1 MLTAL
6 IGLSQVSYANP
17 LPLGNTAGTNNLA
30 VGEGS
35 FASGTGSQAIGK
47 NAIATGGNISPK
59 EFNAELENFRD
70 LVNQIEEL
78 RTQIA
83 EQEKQ
88 GSVNQQLQDA
98 LKSQIAQY
106 DTILERVREK
116 QAQQVTLANRVIPIR
131 KELVN
136 RRNQLLELQ
145 NNFNTSFLPG
155 KNKQETYQ
163 KFTTVIE
170 SLDWTKLSKTNG
182 VDQLATDLKTKIE
195 TDFPN
200 INLSNDKYK
209 DLIEGYRN
217 IQGNLVNAIPDFL
230 NRVKDDFAIKTSTY
244 NKYLTY
250 DTYYDAINRWA
261 NSTFNYRTLNGIYY
275 DDNLTSTELMR
286 AFVTQKDD
294 RVISAL
300 GDTARLVNPKPDR
313 RAENYHLVVAK
324 MSYENLVKELSNKPD
339 STFHKLKNLYGTDGK
354 FFIDRDDNSLEFL
367 TAPALKRS
375 LKNYKEMPS
384 PRDLSWQFTA
394 VNDAIAQQTSNI
406 TEEQIVDLEEAVAN
420 FNNFRDLIDYNS
432 DAWIFDKEEYRTY
445 MNDNV
450 IPFMNKVEEYT
461 VTLRALSKNNLSEE
475 ERNTKT
481 AKAIELRKY
490 LNQQAKNPKSYING
504 FVPTDW
510 IPEIKDQMTKSK
522 NLWLK
527 YEEEAKTTLKPYKEN
542 TVSSAIQDEI
552 KKKTAE
558 IATKA
563 REVDDKEREIER
575 LENQINALALTG
587 EEKLAED
594 VKNDLTSKLDEAKAA
609 LAKNQQT
616 LKEKRDE
623 LLGLNN
629 QLDNS
634 PLGKKGKNALAEGTN
649 AFASGENA
657 IAFGTDSQATGNN
670 AIALGA
676 NSKANAESAIAIG
689 KGAQALKEKALALG
703 ENAIANGASAIA
715 IGDNVGVSGEKAVGI
730 GSNAIVSGNGAM
742 SIGSDNLVLHKNAVV
757 IGSNITQTAENS
769 VNLGNESATTVKLT
783 PETAGTTQYAHAEI
797 LGEIYKFAASEPAGV
812 VTVGAKGKERRI
824 QNVAAGLVS
833 ETSTDAVNGSQLY
846 AVAKAANEGK
856 LGAVKYKTT
865 ETTTGTTKGVVEIA
879 THLGGDEV
887 NIQNSSGT
895 ARRLTGV
902 SEGLA
907 PTDAVNKQQLD
918 SGLDTLTTAAN
929 EGKIGAVKYK
939 TTETATGT
947 KGTVEIATHLGGDEV
962 NIQNS
967 SGTARRLTGVS
978 EGLAP
983 TDAINKQQL
992 DSGLDTLTTAANEG
1006 KIGVVR
1012 YTTTGVV
1019 GIANHLDGNEVNI
1032 SNKSGNTRLLT
1043 GLSEGL
1049 APTDAVNK
1057 AQLDRE
1063 IGVVNNKISGVENKV
1078 GNVVSRVGDVV
1089 NRVGNVENRVGNVE
1103 NKVGNVVNRV
1113 GNVENRVGGVENK
1126 VGNVVNRVGGVENR
1140 VGGVENRVGN
1150 VENRVGDV
1158 ENKVGNVVNRVG
1170 DVENKV
1176 GNVVNRVGD
1185 VENKVGNVVNRV
1197 GGVENRVGDVE
1208 NRVGN
1213 VVNRVGG
1220 VENRVGGV
1228 ENRVGNVENRVGNVE
1243 KEVKNVKGSVS
1254 NAIAIASLPQVSV
1267 PGKRQLSVAT
1277 GHTLGTT
1284 SVAVGL
1290 NGLSDNGRISYK
1302 LGTSVSQNSN
1312 FAVGAGIGF
1321 SW

>member
-1 MLTAL
+1 MPNFSFTHLYKKHTKELPAVTLLSAL

-17 LPLGNTAGTNNLA
+17 LPLGNTTGTNNLA

-35 FASGTGSQAIGK
+35 FALGTGSQAIGK
-47 NAIATGGNISPK
+47 NAITTSGNISPQ
-59 EFNAELENFRD
+59 EFKAELENFRN

-88 GSVNQQLQDA
+88 GSVNQQLQDT

-116 QAQQVTLANRVIPIR
+116 KAQQAILANSVIPMR

-136 RRNQLLELQ
+136 RRNQLTELE
-145 NNFNTSFLPG
+145 NNFNTSFLPE
-155 KNKQETYQ
+155 KNKQEAYQ
-163 KFTTVIE
+163 KFSTVIE
-170 SLDWTKLSKTNG
+170 SLDWNKLSATNG

-200 INLSNDKYK
+200 INFSNDQYK
-209 DLIEGYRN
+209 DLIKGYRN
-217 IQGNLVNAIPDFL
+217 IQGNLVTAIPKFL
-230 NRVKDDFAIKTSTY
+230 NKVNDDFAISNSDRGLYY
-244 NKYLTY
+244 NYLPY
-250 DTYYDAINRWA
+250 HGIDRWEGS
-261 NSTFNYRTLNGIYY
+261 NFNFRTLNGVYY
-275 DDNLTSTELMR
+275 DDNLTSTELLRKFMIQRDYNTLSELSR
-286 AFVTQKDD
+286 AHAGNADGLAK
-294 RVISAL
+294 
-300 GDTARLVNPKPDR
+300 
-313 RAENYHLVVAK
+313 NYHLVVAK
-324 MSYENLVKELSNKPD
+324 MSYENLKKELSKNSD
-339 STFHKLKNLYGTDGK
+339 SKFYKLKKLYEAYGEFSNLNEYVSSSFQGNPLELLTVPVLK
-354 FFIDRDDNSLEFL
+354 KSLENQELLPNKLYRKF
-367 TAPALKRS
+367 
-375 LKNYKEMPS
+375 NI
-384 PRDLSWQFTA
+384 DNQ
-394 VNDAIAQQTSNI
+394 AIAQTTSNI
-406 TEEQIVDLEEAVAN
+406 TKEEIADLEKTVEN
-420 FNNFRDLIDYNS
+420 FNKFKELIDYSSN
-432 DAWIFDKEEYRTY
+432 AWIFNKEEYRTY

-450 IPFMNKVEEYT
+450 IPFMEKVEEFT
-461 VTLRALSKNNLSEE
+461 KTLKTLSREDLSEE
-475 ERNTKT
+475 ERT
-481 AKAIELRKY
+481 AKTIDSVKLRIY
-490 LNQQAKNPKSYING
+490 LNEQARNRKNYING

-510 IPEIKDQMTKSK
+510 ISEITDQMTKSK

-527 YEEEAKTTLKPYKEN
+527 YEEESKTTLKPYQEE
-542 TVSSAIQDEI
+542 TISSLIKDEI
-552 KKKTAE
+552 NKKMAE
-558 IATKA
+558 IDTTTLEIAN
-563 REVDDKEREIER
+563 KERELEE
-575 LENQINALALTG
+575 LENQINAFTLTD

-594 VKNDLTSKLDEAKAA
+594 VKNDLISKLDEAKAA

-616 LKEKRDE
+616 LKEKHDE

-629 QLDNS
+629 KLDSS
-634 PLGKKGKNALAEGTN
+634 PLVKNGKNALAEGTN

-715 IGDNVGVSGEKAVGI
+715 IGDNIGVSGEKAVGI
-730 GSNAIVSGNGAM
+730 GSNAIVSGNGAI
-742 SIGSDNLVLHKNAVV
+742 SIGSDNRVSHKNAVA

-769 VNLGNESATTVKLT
+769 VNLGNESATTVELT
-783 PETAGTTQYAHAEI
+783 AETAGTTQYAHSEI

-856 LGAVKYKTT
+856 
-865 ETTTGTTKGVVEIA
+865 
-879 THLGGDEV
+879 
-887 NIQNSSGT
+887 
-895 ARRLTGV
+895 
-902 SEGLA
+902 
-907 PTDAVNKQQLD
+907 
-918 SGLDTLTTAAN
+918 
-929 EGKIGAVKYK
+929 
-939 TTETATGT
+939 
-947 KGTVEIATHLGGDEV
+947 
-962 NIQNS
+962 
-967 SGTARRLTGVS
+967 
-978 EGLAP
+978 
-983 TDAINKQQL
+983 
-992 DSGLDTLTTAANEG
+992 
-1006 KIGVVR
+1006 IGVVR
-1012 YTTTGVV
+1012 YTNTDGVV
-1019 GIANHLDGNEVNI
+1019 RIANHLDGNEVNI

-1063 IGVVNNKISGVENKV
+1063 IGVVNNKISA
-1078 GNVVSRVGDVV
+1078 
-1089 NRVGNVENRVGNVE
+1089 
-1103 NKVGNVVNRV
+1103 
-1113 GNVENRVGGVENK
+1113 
-1126 VGNVVNRVGGVENR
+1126 
-1140 VGGVENRVGN
+1140 
-1150 VENRVGDV
+1150 
-1158 ENKVGNVVNRVG
+1158 
-1170 DVENKV
+1170 
-1176 GNVVNRVGD
+1176 
-1185 VENKVGNVVNRV
+1185 
-1197 GGVENRVGDVE
+1197 
-1208 NRVGN
+1208 
-1213 VVNRVGG
+1213 
-1220 VENRVGGV
+1220 
-1228 ENRVGNVENRVGNVE
+1228 VE
-1243 KEVKNVKGSVS
+1243 KEVKKVKGSVS

>member
-1 MLTAL
+1 MPNFSFTHLYKKHTKELPAVTLLSAL

-17 LPLGNTAGTNNLA
+17 LPLGNTTGTNNLA

-35 FASGTGSQAIGK
+35 FALGTGSQAIGK
-47 NAIATGGNISPK
+47 NAIATSGNISPQ
-59 EFNAELENFRD
+59 EFKAELENFRN

-88 GSVNQQLQDA
+88 GSVNQQLQDT

-116 QAQQVTLANRVIPIR
+116 KAQQAILANSVIPMR

-136 RRNQLLELQ
+136 RRNQLTELE
-145 NNFNTSFLPG
+145 NNFNTSFLPE
-155 KNKQETYQ
+155 KNKQEAYQ
-163 KFTTVIE
+163 KFSTVIE
-170 SLDWTKLSKTNG
+170 SLDWNKLSATNG

-200 INLSNDKYK
+200 INFSNDQYK
-209 DLIEGYRN
+209 DLIKGYRN
-217 IQGNLVNAIPDFL
+217 IQGNLVTAIPKFL
-230 NRVKDDFAIKTSTY
+230 NKVNDDFAISNSDRGLYY
-244 NKYLTY
+244 NYLPY
-250 DTYYDAINRWA
+250 HGIDRWEGS
-261 NSTFNYRTLNGIYY
+261 NFNFRTLNGVYY
-275 DDNLTSTELMR
+275 DDNLTSTELLRKFMIQRDYNTLSELSR
-286 AFVTQKDD
+286 AHAGNADGLAK
-294 RVISAL
+294 
-300 GDTARLVNPKPDR
+300 
-313 RAENYHLVVAK
+313 NYHLVVAK
-324 MSYENLVKELSNKPD
+324 MSYENLKKELSKNSD
-339 STFHKLKNLYGTDGK
+339 SKFYKLKKLYEAYGEFSNLNEYVSSSFQGNPLELLTVPVLK
-354 FFIDRDDNSLEFL
+354 KSLENQELLPNKLYRKF
-367 TAPALKRS
+367 
-375 LKNYKEMPS
+375 NI
-384 PRDLSWQFTA
+384 DNQ
-394 VNDAIAQQTSNI
+394 AIAQTTSNI
-406 TEEQIVDLEEAVAN
+406 TKEEIADLEKTVEN
-420 FNNFRDLIDYNS
+420 FNKFKELIDYSSN
-432 DAWIFDKEEYRTY
+432 AWIFNKEEYRTY

-450 IPFMNKVEEYT
+450 IPFMEKVEEFT
-461 VTLRALSKNNLSEE
+461 ETLKTLSREDLSEE
-475 ERNTKT
+475 ERT
-481 AKAIELRKY
+481 AKTIDSVKLRIY
-490 LNQQAKNPKSYING
+490 LNEQARNRKNYING

-510 IPEIKDQMTKSK
+510 ISEITDQMTKSK

-527 YEEEAKTTLKPYKEN
+527 YEEESKTTLKPYQEE
-542 TVSSAIQDEI
+542 TISSLIKDEI
-552 KKKTAE
+552 NKKMAE
-558 IATKA
+558 IDTTTLEIAN
-563 REVDDKEREIER
+563 KERELEE
-575 LENQINALALTG
+575 LENQINAFTLTD

-594 VKNDLTSKLDEAKAA
+594 VKNDLISKLDEAKAA

-616 LKEKRDE
+616 LKEKHDE

-629 QLDNS
+629 KLDSS
-634 PLGKKGKNALAEGTN
+634 PLVKNGKNALAEGTN

-715 IGDNVGVSGEKAVGI
+715 IGDNIGVSGEKAVGI
-730 GSNAIVSGNGAM
+730 GSNAIVSGNGAI
-742 SIGSDNLVLHKNAVV
+742 SIGSDNRVSHKNAVA

-769 VNLGNESATTVKLT
+769 VNLGNESATTVERT
-783 PETAGTTQYAHAEI
+783 AETAGTTQYAHTEI
-797 LGEIYKFAASEPAGV
+797 LGEIYKFAASESAGV

-846 AVAKAANEGK
+846 AVAKA
-856 LGAVKYKTT
+856 V
-865 ETTTGTTKGVVEIA
+865 
-879 THLGGDEV
+879 D
-887 NIQNSSGT
+887 
-895 ARRLTGV
+895 
-902 SEGLA
+902 
-907 PTDAVNKQQLD
+907 
-918 SGLDTLTTAAN
+918 
-929 EGKIGAVKYK
+929 
-939 TTETATGT
+939 
-947 KGTVEIATHLGGDEV
+947 
-962 NIQNS
+962 
-967 SGTARRLTGVS
+967 
-978 EGLAP
+978 
-983 TDAINKQQL
+983 
-992 DSGLDTLTTAANEG
+992 EG

-1012 YTTTGVV
+1012 YTNTDVV
-1019 GIANHLDGNEVNI
+1019 RIANHLDGNEVNI

-1063 IGVVNNKISGVENKV
+1063 IGVVNNKISG
-1078 GNVVSRVGDVV
+1078 
-1089 NRVGNVENRVGNVE
+1089 
-1103 NKVGNVVNRV
+1103 
-1113 GNVENRVGGVENK
+1113 
-1126 VGNVVNRVGGVENR
+1126 
-1140 VGGVENRVGN
+1140 
-1150 VENRVGDV
+1150 
-1158 ENKVGNVVNRVG
+1158 
-1170 DVENKV
+1170 
-1176 GNVVNRVGD
+1176 
-1185 VENKVGNVVNRV
+1185 
-1197 GGVENRVGDVE
+1197 
-1208 NRVGN
+1208 
-1213 VVNRVGG
+1213 
-1220 VENRVGGV
+1220 
-1228 ENRVGNVENRVGNVE
+1228 VE

>member
-1 MLTAL
+1 MPNFSFPHLYKKHTKELPAVTLLSAL

-17 LPLGNTAGTNNLA
+17 LPLGNTTGTNNLA

-35 FASGTGSQAIGK
+35 FALGTGSQAIGK
-47 NAIATGGNISPK
+47 NAIATSGNISPQ
-59 EFNAELENFRD
+59 EFKAELENFRN

-88 GSVNQQLQDA
+88 GSVNQQLQDT

-116 QAQQVTLANRVIPIR
+116 KAQQAILANSVIPMR

-136 RRNQLLELQ
+136 RRNQLTELE
-145 NNFNTSFLPG
+145 NNFNTSFLPE
-155 KNKQETYQ
+155 KNKQEAYQ
-163 KFTTVIE
+163 KFSTVIE
-170 SLDWTKLSKTNG
+170 SLDWNKLSATNG

-200 INLSNDKYK
+200 INFSNDQYK
-209 DLIEGYRN
+209 DLIKGYRN
-217 IQGNLVNAIPDFL
+217 IQGNLVTAIPKFL
-230 NRVKDDFAIKTSTY
+230 NKVNDDFAISNSDRGLYY
-244 NKYLTY
+244 NYLPY
-250 DTYYDAINRWA
+250 HGIDRWEGS
-261 NSTFNYRTLNGIYY
+261 NFNFRTLNGVYY
-275 DDNLTSTELMR
+275 DDNLTSTELLRKFMIQRDYNTLSELSR
-286 AFVTQKDD
+286 AHAGNADGLAK
-294 RVISAL
+294 
-300 GDTARLVNPKPDR
+300 
-313 RAENYHLVVAK
+313 NYHLVVAK
-324 MSYENLVKELSNKPD
+324 MSYENLKKELSKNSD
-339 STFHKLKNLYGTDGK
+339 SKFYKLKKLYEAYGEFSNLNEYVSSSFQGNPLELLTVPVLK
-354 FFIDRDDNSLEFL
+354 KSLENQELLPNKLYRKF
-367 TAPALKRS
+367 
-375 LKNYKEMPS
+375 NI
-384 PRDLSWQFTA
+384 DNQ
-394 VNDAIAQQTSNI
+394 AIAQTTSNI
-406 TEEQIVDLEEAVAN
+406 TKEEIADLEKTVEN
-420 FNNFRDLIDYNS
+420 FNKFKELIDYSSN
-432 DAWIFDKEEYRTY
+432 AWIFNKEEYRTY

-450 IPFMNKVEEYT
+450 IPFMEKVEEFT
-461 VTLRALSKNNLSEE
+461 KTLKTLSREDLSEE
-475 ERNTKT
+475 ERT
-481 AKAIELRKY
+481 AKTIDSVKLRIY
-490 LNQQAKNPKSYING
+490 LNEQARNRKNYING

-510 IPEIKDQMTKSK
+510 ISEITDQMTKSK

-527 YEEEAKTTLKPYKEN
+527 YEEESKTTLKPYQEE
-542 TVSSAIQDEI
+542 TISSLIKDEI
-552 KKKTAE
+552 NKKMAE
-558 IATKA
+558 IDTTTLEIAN
-563 REVDDKEREIER
+563 KERELEE
-575 LENQINALALTG
+575 LENQINAFTLTD

-594 VKNDLTSKLDEAKAA
+594 VKNDLISKLDEAKAA

-616 LKEKRDE
+616 LKEKHDE

-629 QLDNS
+629 KLDSS
-634 PLGKKGKNALAEGTN
+634 PLVKNGKNALAEGTN

-715 IGDNVGVSGEKAVGI
+715 IGDNIGVSGEKAVGI
-730 GSNAIVSGNGAM
+730 GSNAIVSGNGAI
-742 SIGSDNLVLHKNAVV
+742 SIGSDNRVSHKNAVA

-769 VNLGNESATTVKLT
+769 VNLGNESATTVELT
-783 PETAGTTQYAHAEI
+783 AETAGTTQYAHSEI

-856 LGAVKYKTT
+856 
-865 ETTTGTTKGVVEIA
+865 
-879 THLGGDEV
+879 
-887 NIQNSSGT
+887 
-895 ARRLTGV
+895 
-902 SEGLA
+902 
-907 PTDAVNKQQLD
+907 
-918 SGLDTLTTAAN
+918 
-929 EGKIGAVKYK
+929 
-939 TTETATGT
+939 
-947 KGTVEIATHLGGDEV
+947 
-962 NIQNS
+962 
-967 SGTARRLTGVS
+967 
-978 EGLAP
+978 
-983 TDAINKQQL
+983 
-992 DSGLDTLTTAANEG
+992 
-1006 KIGVVR
+1006 IGVVR
-1012 YTTTGVV
+1012 YTNTDGVV
-1019 GIANHLDGNEVNI
+1019 RIANHLDGNEVNI

-1063 IGVVNNKISGVENKV
+1063 IGVVNNKISA
-1078 GNVVSRVGDVV
+1078 
-1089 NRVGNVENRVGNVE
+1089 
-1103 NKVGNVVNRV
+1103 
-1113 GNVENRVGGVENK
+1113 
-1126 VGNVVNRVGGVENR
+1126 
-1140 VGGVENRVGN
+1140 
-1150 VENRVGDV
+1150 
-1158 ENKVGNVVNRVG
+1158 
-1170 DVENKV
+1170 
-1176 GNVVNRVGD
+1176 
-1185 VENKVGNVVNRV
+1185 
-1197 GGVENRVGDVE
+1197 
-1208 NRVGN
+1208 
-1213 VVNRVGG
+1213 
-1220 VENRVGGV
+1220 
-1228 ENRVGNVENRVGNVE
+1228 VE
-1243 KEVKNVKGSVS
+1243 KEVKKVKGSVS